1 MPYSISMTWI
11 SFILLRSSPGM
22 KKCHSI
28 ELFIE
33 ISNGKKTSNSRNL
46 RDMSLIGSS
55 LAGKAR
61 PRFLK

>member
-11 SFILLRSSPGM
+11 SFILLRSSPGR
-22 KKCHSI
+22 KKMSFNK
-28 ELFIE
+28 LFIN
-33 ISNGKKTSNSRNL
+33 INNGKKTSNSRNL